1 MLSYHRDMQKAARLN
16 EAGEVIYNLQDP
28 NGKYDYVTSVL
39 QIDKQL
45 YLGSL
50 KEPTFGIYTLE

>member
-1 MLSYHRDMQKAARLN
+1 MLLGFN

-39 QIDKQL
+39 QIDNQL